1 MSVSSDTK
9 RKFYLIYHLSKAD
22 KPTLQDLASL
32 TGIPATSIKRQ
43 LRSIRQDLGIK
54 IIFVRDVHARGVVG
68 HYVLEDWGILDSVE
82 FLHFYMAIS
91 KEET

>member
-54 IIFVRDVHARGVVG
+54 IIFVRDVNARGMAG
-68 HYVLEDWGILDSVE
+68 HYVLADWGVLDSIA
-82 FLHFYMAIS
+82 FLHFYTALP
-91 KEET
+91 